1 MGGHATAC
9 GARRSAREALEGY
22 DGPHV
27 RIMEVCGT
35 HTHELFRQGI
45 RHILPPQVEL
55 VSGPGCPVCVTP
67 VGFVDEALMLALDRG
82 CTICTFGDLVRVPGT
97 ELSLA
102 GARAQG
108 ATVRVVYS
116 PQDAEA
122 YAAAHPDEQVVFLSV
137 GFETT
142 APSSCLAVRAA
153 TDDGLTN
160 LSLLTANRTMP
171 GAYEAM
177 RGSTDL
183 FLYPG
188 HVHAITGTK
197 VCEDLV
203 AEGVSGVLAGFTA
216 TELVTALAVGVTKFA
231 QGAPF
236 FVNCYPRVVRP
247 EGAPA
252 ARRLVARMMEPCDAT
267 WRGIGTIA
275 GSGLRLREPYA
286 GYDARARYDLP
297 RIDGRENPACR
308 CGAVLQGAC
317 TPRAC
322 PAFGTACT
330 PEHPVGAC
338 MVSSEGACSAF
349 YLYGADLDVGLA
361 PAASRRPVTLGPTEG
376 GRHS

>member
-1 MGGHATAC
+1 MRGGHATAC

-153 TDDGLTN
+153 TDDG
-160 LSLLTANRTMP
+160 SA
-171 GAYEAM
+171 
-177 RGSTDL
+177 S
-183 FLYPG
+183 
-188 HVHAITGTK
+188 
-197 VCEDLV
+197 
-203 AEGVSGVLAGFTA
+203 
-216 TELVTALAVGVTKFA
+216 
-231 QGAPF
+231 
-236 FVNCYPRVVRP
+236 
-247 EGAPA
+247 A
-252 ARRLVARMMEPCDAT
+252 AR
-267 WRGIGTIA
+267 W
-275 GSGLRLREPYA
+275 
-286 GYDARARYDLP
+286 
-297 RIDGRENPACR
+297 
-308 CGAVLQGAC
+308 
-317 TPRAC
+317 
-322 PAFGTACT
+322 
-330 PEHPVGAC
+330 
-338 MVSSEGACSAF
+338 
-349 YLYGADLDVGLA
+349 
-361 PAASRRPVTLGPTEG
+361 
-376 GRHS
+376 